1 MIYSL
6 SYLESE
12 FIKDTAYFGH
22 QKILQYLKFY
32 QIIDHEY
39 FQAPFKH
46 LKFILINQLLFSMK
60 NFSWITGTNFQE
72 ALEQYQ
78 TVYLFSLFLLSSTHF
93 IRNHFNL

>member
-12 FIKDTAYFGH
+12 FIKDTTYFSH

-32 QIIDHEY
+32 RTIDREY
-39 FQAPFKH
+39 FKAPFKH

-60 NFSWITGTNFQE
+60 NFSCLTGTNFQE
-72 ALEQYQ
+72 A
-78 TVYLFSLFLLSSTHF
+78 
-93 IRNHFNL
+93 

>member
-12 FIKDTAYFGH
+12 FIKDIAYFYH

-32 QIIDHEY
+32 QIIDREY

-60 NFSWITGTNFQE
+60 NFSCLTGTNFQE
-72 ALEQYQ
+72 A
-78 TVYLFSLFLLSSTHF
+78 
-93 IRNHFNL
+93 

>member
-12 FIKDTAYFGH
+12 FIKDTTYFSH

-32 QIIDHEY
+32 RTINHEY
-39 FQAPFKH
+39 FQVPFKH

-60 NFSWITGTNFQE
+60 HFSCITGTNFQE

-93 IRNHFNL
+93 I

>member
-6 SYLESE
+6 FYFESE

-22 QKILQYLKFY
+22 QKSFQYYKFY
-32 QIIDHEY
+32 RTINHEY
-39 FQAPFKH
+39 FQVPFKH
-46 LKFILINQLLFSMK
+46 LKFFLINQLLFSMK
-60 NFSWITGTNFQE
+60 HFSCITGTNFQE

-93 IRNHFNL
+93 I

>member
-12 FIKDTAYFGH
+12 FIKDTAYFCH

-39 FQAPFKH
+39 FQVPFKY
-46 LKFILINQLLFSMK
+46 LKFILINRLLFSMK
-60 NFSWITGTNFQE
+60 NFSWITDTNFQE

-78 TVYLFSLFLLSSTHF
+78 TVYLFSLFLMSSTHF
-93 IRNHFNL
+93 I